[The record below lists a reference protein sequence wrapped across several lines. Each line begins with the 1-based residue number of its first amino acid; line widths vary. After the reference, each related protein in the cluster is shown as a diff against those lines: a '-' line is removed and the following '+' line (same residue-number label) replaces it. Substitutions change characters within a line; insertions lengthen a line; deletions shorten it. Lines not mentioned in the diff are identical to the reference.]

1 MTIALK
7 DRHCLP
13 LPGHHALN
21 ATEID
26 ALLDQVQHWSCV
38 GGFITKT
45 FRFPDFQATMA
56 FVNALA
62 AICEREDHHPEL
74 KVTYGECTVRFN
86 THDVNGISVN
96 DFICAA
102 QADALVSAA

>member
-1 MTIALK
+1 MTTALK

-13 LPGHHALN
+13 KADHPALS

-26 ALLDQVQHWSCV
+26 ALLDQVQRWSCV

-45 FRFPDFQATMA
+45 FRFADFRATMA

-62 AICEREDHHPEL
+62 DICERENHHPEL
-74 KVTYGECTVRFN
+74 KVTYAECTVRFN
-86 THDVNGISVN
+86 THDVDGISVN

-102 QADALVSAA
+102 QADALVGAA

>member
-7 DRHCLP
+7 DRHCVP
-13 LPGHHALN
+13 LADHPALS
-21 ATEID
+21 AAEINT
-26 ALLDQVQHWSCV
+26 LLDQLQHWSCV

-45 FRFPDFQATMA
+45 FHFAHFRATMA

-62 AICEREDHHPEL
+62 EMCEREDHHPEL
-74 KVTYGECTVRFN
+74 KVTYAECTVRFN
-86 THDVNGISVN
+86 THDVHGISVN

-102 QADALVSAA
+102 QADALVNAA